1 MVAPLAPVLASIG
14 GVISSAITF
23 FVSHKLPK
31 ILAAIGFS
39 FVTYKGLNNVL
50 DFVVAKIQSA
60 SSISGSVSFYGKSI
74 DVFGFAASC
83 GVFDAISI
91 ILSGYSSLAVLIMS
105 SKVFKY
111 VGTQP

>member
-1 MVAPLAPVLASIG
+1 MVAPIAPLLASIG
-14 GVISSAITF
+14 GVISSSITF
-23 FVSHKLPK
+23 FVAHKLPK

-39 FVTYKGLNNVL
+39 FVTYKGLSNVL
-50 DFVVAKIQSA
+50 DFVVSKIQSA
-60 SSISGSVSFYGKSI
+60 STSGSVNFYGKSI

-105 SKVFKY
+105 SKVFRY
-111 VGTQP
+111 VGVQS